1 MAVSIHT
8 TKPSKSLKEMQENVR
23 EGIRYRTLYGQ
34 SKSWKIYKNMYRGIW
49 AKGVVPVNIMFSIE
63 RAMIPQVYFRNP
75 RVSVMPTMPGFGM
88 HAMLLERLDNYLI
101 KETGIKQELKSSV
114 MDCFFS
120 GRGPGIIGYD
130 SEYGFNP
137 SFAADEFQDSS
148 LSSFNKKGERIEY
161 NYNVKPG
168 MPWYLRAN
176 PEDFVVPWGTSTWR
190 SAPWFAF
197 RKMRILRDCKEDPK
211 FKNTNNLVGPYRSS
225 MEGSHDGAPEKV
237 AASQFPSDNKQE
249 WVELWQYHDQRSGR
263 VFTFTLDHPKYLRDE
278 IDYLQTEGLP
288 ARVLGF
294 NEDPDHFWWIPDARI
309 VKPRQDEINDIRTM
323 AKKHRRVA
331 ILKVLYDK
339 SINKDELAKLMDSD
353 VKAAVGI
360 DVGIGGDIR
369 KAVAFLQSHV
379 PPDFTIAAREVRE
392 DTREEMGF
400 SRNQSGSFEAPSG
413 RRTAHEAEIVNRAS
427 MIRID
432 ERKDALADHLESIVR
447 AYNQIVFS
455 NWSARRVIDI
465 VGPDGARYWVK
476 FSGKEIKG
484 EYHYKINPEEGP
496 PEDKRTVRNEMLE
509 FMAIAKQVPGA
520 DMKYM
525 MKVFASKFEWL
536 DPKLAFPGE
545 GAGRSPEKPID
556 FMDFVG
562 SQMKNFPQFV

>member
-1 MAVSIHT
+1 MIT
-8 TKPSKSLKEMQENVR
+8 NPLGTGSKKIQELQENIR
-23 EGIRYRTLYGQ
+23 EGVRYRTLYGQ
-34 SKSWKIYKNMYRGIW
+34 SKHWRLYKNMYRGFW
-49 AKGVVPVNIMFSIE
+49 QKGIVPVNIMFSIA
-63 RAMIPQVYFRNP
+63 RSIIPQVYFRNP

-88 HAMLLERLDNYLI
+88 HAMLLERIDNYLI
-101 KETGIKQELKSSV
+101 KETGLKKELKTGV
-114 MDCFFS
+114 LDCFFT

-137 SFAADEFQDSS
+137 SFASSEFADSS

-161 NYNVKPG
+161 NLNVKPG
-168 MPWYLRAN
+168 MPWFLRCN
-176 PEDFVVPWGTSTWR
+176 PADFIVPWGTSTWR

-197 RKMRILRDCKEDPK
+197 RKMRKLKDCKEDPK
-211 FKNTNNLVGPYRSS
+211 FKHTNGLKGPYRSNL
-225 MEGSHDGAPEKV
+225 EGSESSSPEKTRD
-237 AASQFPSDNKQE
+237 SQFPSLNKDE

-263 VFTFTLDHPKYLRDE
+263 VYTLTLDHPQFLRDE
-278 IDYLQTEGLP
+278 IDFLQTEGLP

-294 NEDPDHFWWIPDARI
+294 NEDPDHFWWVPDARL

-331 ILKVLYDK
+331 ILKMLYDK
-339 SINKDELAKLMDSD
+339 GINKDELAKLMDGD

-360 DVGIGGDIR
+360 DVGVTGDIR
-369 KAVAFLQSHV
+369 KMVALLQSHV
-379 PPDFTIAAREVRE
+379 PPDFSIAAREVRE

-413 RRTAHEAEIVNRAS
+413 RRTAHETEVVRAAS

-432 ERKDALADHLESIVR
+432 ERRDALADHLESVLR
-447 AYNQIVFS
+447 AYNQIIFS
-455 NWSARRVIDI
+455 NWTSRRVIDV

-484 EYHYKINPEEGP
+484 EYHYKIVPEEAAP
-496 PEDKRTVRNEMLE
+496 QDNRTIRNEMLE
-509 FMAIAKQVPGA
+509 FIMLAGKMPGA
-520 DMKYM
+520 DMQYLM
-525 MKVFASKFEWL
+525 RTFASKFEWL

-545 GAGRSPEKPID
+545 GAGRSPEKPIE

-562 SQMKNFPQFV
+562 KQMSTFPQMV

>member
-1 MAVSIHT
+1 MASGPNAKT
-8 TKPSKSLKEMQENVR
+8 NTSLERMQENVR
-23 EGIRYRTLYGQ
+23 EGIRYRTIYGK
-34 SKSWKIYKNMYRGIW
+34 SKAWRVYKNMYRGFW
-49 AKGVVPVNIMFSIE
+49 EKGVVPVNIMFSIE
-63 RAMIPQVYFRNP
+63 RALIPQVYFRNP
-75 RVSVMPTMPGFGM
+75 RVSVMPTMPGFGL

-101 KETGIKQELKSSV
+101 KETGLKQELKSGV

-120 GRGPGIIGYD
+120 GRGPGVIGYD

-137 SFAADEFQDSS
+137 EFTSDEFEDSS
-148 LSSFNKKGERIEY
+148 LSSFGKKGEKIEY

-168 MPWYLRAN
+168 MPWYLRTN

-190 SAPWFAF
+190 TAPWFAF
-197 RKMRILRDCKEDPK
+197 RKMRMLQDCKEDK
-211 FKNTNNLVGPYRSS
+211 KLKNTSGLTGPYRSTL
-225 MEGSHDGAPEKV
+225 EGSHDGAPERV
-237 AASQFPSDNKQE
+237 PTSQLPTVNKQE
-249 WVELWQYHDQRSGR
+249 WVELWQYHDQRTGR
-263 VFTFTLDHPKYLRDE
+263 VFTFTLDYPKFLRDE

-294 NEDPDHFWWIPDARI
+294 NEDPEHFWWVPDARI

-339 SINKDELAKLMDSD
+339 NINKDELAKLMDAD

-360 DVGIGGDIR
+360 DVGVQGDIR
-369 KAVAFLQSHV
+369 KAVALLQSHV
-379 PPDFTIAAREVRE
+379 PPDFTIAAKEVRE

-413 RRTAHEAEIVNRAS
+413 RRTAKEAEIVNRAS
-427 MIRID
+427 MIRVD
-432 ERKDALADHLESIVR
+432 ERRDALADHMESIIR

-455 NWSARRVIDI
+455 NWSVRRVIDV

-484 EYHYKINPEEGP
+484 EYHYKIHPEEGQP
-496 PEDKRTVRNEMLE
+496 QDRRTNRNEMLE
-509 FMAIAKQVPGA
+509 FMALAQKVPGA
-520 DMKYM
+520 DMQYM
-525 MKVFASKFEWL
+525 MKVFASKFDWL

-562 SQMKNFPQFV
+562 TQMSNFPQFV